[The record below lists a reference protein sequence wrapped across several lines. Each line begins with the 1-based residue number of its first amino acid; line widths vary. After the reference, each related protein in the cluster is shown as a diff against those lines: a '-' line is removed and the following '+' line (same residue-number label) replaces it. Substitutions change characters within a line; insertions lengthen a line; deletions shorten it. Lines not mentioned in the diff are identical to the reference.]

1 MKTFRA
7 RFPSSH
13 SQTGAAAVEFA
24 LILPIL
30 LLIVFGIFAFGQF
43 YSEYQI
49 LQGAAREGARHA
61 AVRATPEEI
70 RAAVKNHADP
80 IVLSSTP
87 SVIVAGGGGQCDDT
101 SAGDQVT
108 VKWAQDFEINMPFV
122 PVIDTSV
129 EMKGVFR
136 CE

>member
-1 MKTFRA
+1 MKTLLA
-7 RFPSSH
+7 RFASSH
-13 SQTGAAAVEFA
+13 DETGAAAVEFA
-24 LILPIL
+24 LVLPIL

-61 AVRATPEEI
+61 AVRATPDEI
-70 RAAVKNHADP
+70 RAAVRNHADP
-80 IVLSSTP
+80 IVLSATP
-87 SVIVAGGGGQCDDT
+87 SVIVEGGGDQCDDT
-101 SAGDQVT
+101 TAGEQVT
-108 VKWAQDFEINMPFV
+108 VRWNQDFEINMPFV